1 MAAAKCLY
9 NPKTFLIR
17 QIVGAC
23 SFSIIFQR
31 WRKKKESV
39 LQKFV
44 VFLAT
49 LPLISKARLNRLLWN
64 LYQTWEFIE
73 TTSECEFQHFCFGS
87 WSYLDLIISCSE
99 EKSASLNLLN
109 DFSTKLTDGL
119 TWNLVGQLARLKF
132 RRAYGQNSSSI
143 RYAAVSSL

>member
-17 QIVGAC
+17 HIVGAC

-31 WRKKKESV
+31 WRKKKEIRSS
-39 LQKFV
+39 KIRR
-44 VFLAT
+44 FLAT
-49 LPLISKARLNRLLWN
+49 FPLISKARLNRLLWN
-64 LYQTWEFIE
+64 LYQTWKFVE

-99 EKSASLNLLN
+99 EKSASFNLLN
-109 DFSTKLTDGL
+109 DFSTKLTNGL

-132 RRAYGQNSSSI
+132 RRAYGQSSSSI
-143 RYAAVSSL
+143 RYAVSSL